1 MNMRAQYKNI
11 LVTGGCGFCGGT
23 FVRYVV
29 SHAPDVH
36 VTVLDKLTYAADMRN
51 IEGLPAGRV
60 HLVVGDICDRGLLER
75 VVPGH
80 DVIVHFAAE
89 SHNDNAIA
97 NAAPF
102 IKTNVEGT
110 YCLLEVTR
118 AHGIRFHHVSTDE
131 VFGDL
136 ALEDPVRFTEDS
148 LYRPGSPYAASK
160 ASSDLLVRAW
170 ARTYGLPVT
179 ISNCCNN
186 YGPLQNE
193 EKFIPAVIESIRR
206 GERPRLYGDGKN
218 VRDWIHVDDHARAV
232 WTILDKG
239 RLGETYLI
247 GANCERSNLEVL
259 QTILEAMGKPR
270 DFVDWVSDRPGHD
283 RRYAIDASKLRCELG
298 WVPIHDDFES
308 GLREV
313 IVARTAMNKRDL
325 AD

>member
-1 MNMRAQYKNI
+1 M
-11 LVTGGCGFCGGT
+11 
-23 FVRYVV
+23 
-29 SHAPDVH
+29 
-36 VTVLDKLTYAADMRN
+36 
-51 IEGLPAGRV
+51 
-60 HLVVGDICDRGLLER
+60 
-75 VVPGH
+75 
-80 DVIVHFAAE
+80 
-89 SHNDNAIA
+89 
-97 NAAPF
+97 
-102 IKTNVEGT
+102 
-110 YCLLEVTR
+110 LEVAR

-136 ALEDPVRFTEDS
+136 ALEDPVHFREDS
-148 LYRPGSPYAASK
+148 PYRPGSPYAASK

-170 ARTYGLPVT
+170 ARAYGLPVT

-193 EKFIPAVIESIRR
+193 EKFIPAAIESVRR

-218 VRDWIHVDDHARAV
+218 VRDWIHVDEHARAV
-232 WTILDKG
+232 WTILNEG

-259 QTILEAMGKPR
+259 QMILEAMGKPR
-270 DFVDWVSDRPGHD
+270 DFIDWVSDRLGHD
-283 RRYAIDASKLRCELG
+283 RRYAIDASKLRRELG

-313 IVARTAMNKRDL
+313 IVVRTAMNKRDL

>member
-1 MNMRAQYKNI
+1 MRTQCKNI
-11 LVTGGCGFCGGT
+11 LVTGGCGFCGGA

-29 SHAPDVH
+29 NRAPNVH

-51 IEGLPAGRV
+51 IEDLPAGRV
-60 HLVVGDICDRGLLER
+60 HLVVGDICDRELLER

-80 DVIVHFAAE
+80 DAIVHFAAE

-110 YCLLEVTR
+110 YCLLEVAR
-118 AHGIRFHHVSTDE
+118 AHDIRFHHVSTDE

-148 LYRPGSPYAASK
+148 PYRPGSPYAASK

-179 ISNCCNN
+179 ISNCCNS

-193 EKFIPAVIESIRR
+193 EKFIPAAIESVRR

-232 WTILDKG
+232 WTILNEG

-259 QTILEAMGKPR
+259 QMILEAMGKPR

-283 RRYAIDASKLRCELG
+283 RRYAIDASKLRRELG

>member
-1 MNMRAQYKNI
+1 MRTQYKNI
-11 LVTGGCGFCGGT
+11 LVTGGCGFCGGA
-23 FVRYVV
+23 FVRYVAN
-29 SHAPDVH
+29 HASGVR

-51 IEGLPAGRV
+51 IEGLPAERV
-60 HLVVGDICDRGLLER
+60 HLVVGDICDRELLKR

-80 DVIVHFAAE
+80 DAIVHFAAE

-110 YCLLEVTR
+110 YCLLEEARTHNV
-118 AHGIRFHHVSTDE
+118 RFHHVSTDE

-136 ALEDPVRFTEDS
+136 ALEDPMRFTEDS
-148 LYRPGSPYAASK
+148 PYRPGSPYAASK
-160 ASSDLLVRAW
+160 ASSDLLARAW

-193 EKFIPAVIESIRR
+193 EKFIPAAMESIRR
-206 GERPRLYGDGKN
+206 GKHPRLYGDGKN
-218 VRDWIHVDDHARAV
+218 VRDWIHVNDHARAV
-232 WTILDKG
+232 WTILNEG

-270 DFVDWVSDRPGHD
+270 DFIDWVSDRPGHD
-283 RRYAIDASKLRCELG
+283 RRYAIDASKLRRELG

>member
-1 MNMRAQYKNI
+1 MRTQYKNI
-11 LVTGGCGFCGGT
+11 LVTGGCGFCGGA
-23 FVRYVV
+23 FVRYVAN
-29 SHAPDVH
+29 HAPGVR

-51 IEGLPAGRV
+51 IEGLPAERV
-60 HLVVGDICDRGLLER
+60 HLVVGDICDRELLKR

-80 DVIVHFAAE
+80 DAIVHFAAE

-110 YCLLEVTR
+110 YCLLEAARTHNV
-118 AHGIRFHHVSTDE
+118 RFHHVSTDE

-148 LYRPGSPYAASK
+148 PYRPGSPYAASK
-160 ASSDLLVRAW
+160 ASSDLLVRA
-170 ARTYGLPVT
+170 RTYGLPIT

-193 EKFIPAVIESIRR
+193 EKFIPAAIESVRR

-232 WTILDKG
+232 WTILNEG
-239 RLGETYLI
+239 RLRETYLI
-247 GANCERSNLEVL
+247 GTNCEWSNLEVL
-259 QTILEAMGKPR
+259 QAILKAMGKPH
-270 DFVDWVSDRPGHD
+270 DFINWVSDRPGHD
-283 RRYAIDASKLRCELG
+283 RRYAIDASKLRRELG
-298 WVPIHDDFES
+298 WDPIHDDFES

-313 IVARTAMNKRDL
+313 VAARAK
-325 AD
+325 

>member
-1 MNMRAQYKNI
+1 MQAQYKNI
-11 LVTGGCGFCGGT
+11 LVTGGCGFCGGA

-29 SHAPDVH
+29 NHAPDVH

-80 DVIVHFAAE
+80 DAIVHFAAE

-97 NAAPF
+97 DAAPF
-102 IKTNVEGT
+102 IQTNVEGT
-110 YCLLEVTR
+110 YCLLEAAR
-118 AHGIRFHHVSTDE
+118 AHNVRFHHVSTDE

-136 ALEDPVRFTEDS
+136 ALEDPARFTEDS
-148 LYRPGSPYAASK
+148 PYRPGSPYAASK

-170 ARTYGLPVT
+170 ARTYGLPAT

-186 YGPLQNE
+186 YSPLQNE
-193 EKFIPAVIESIRR
+193 EKFILAAIESIKR
-206 GERPRLYGDGKN
+206 GKHPRLYGDGKN

-232 WTILDKG
+232 WTILNEG

-247 GANCERSNLEVL
+247 GANCERSN
-259 QTILEAMGKPR
+259 ILR
-270 DFVDWVSDRPGHD
+270 SC
-283 RRYAIDASKLRCELG
+283 RRFLRQWASPATSSIG
-298 WVPIHDDFES
+298 
-308 GLREV
+308 
-313 IVARTAMNKRDL
+313 
-325 AD
+325 

>member
-1 MNMRAQYKNI
+1 MQVRYKNI
-11 LVTGGCGFCGGT
+11 LVTGGCGFCGGA

-29 SHAPDVH
+29 NHVPDVH

-80 DVIVHFAAE
+80 DAIVHFAAE

-97 NAAPF
+97 DAAPF
-102 IKTNVEGT
+102 IQTNVEGT
-110 YCLLEVTR
+110 YCLLEAAR
-118 AHGIRFHHVSTDE
+118 AHNVRFHHVSTDE

-136 ALEDPVRFTEDS
+136 ALEDPARFREDS
-148 LYRPGSPYAASK
+148 PYRPGSPYAASK

-170 ARTYGLPVT
+170 ARSYGLPVT

-193 EKFIPAVIESIRR
+193 EKFIPAAIESVKR
-206 GERPRLYGDGKN
+206 GKRPRLYGDGKN
-218 VRDWIHVDDHARAV
+218 VRDWIHVDDHVRAV
-232 WTILDKG
+232 WTILNEG
-239 RLGETYLI
+239 GLGETYLI

-270 DFVDWVSDRPGHD
+270 DFIDWVSDRPGHD
-283 RRYAIDASKLRCELG
+283 RRYAIDASKLRRELG

-313 IVARTAMNKRDL
+313 IVARTAMNKRNL